1 MGRIVGNHGHGG
13 SRIGTP
19 IVLATPRADSKGNV
33 VSNFVNLNKTLL
45 SMQIDPATA
54 KQPIKRMF
62 VADGDFLS
70 ANVSI
75 LTDSENALH
84 TQPDHDEIVLV
95 LEGEGEFRVGE
106 EVRRVGPGDLIFIP
120 RNTVHGPILGEE
132 KHFSALSVFAPFFDR
147 ERPNI
152 EWDRDEP

>member
-95 LEGEGEFRVGE
+95 LEGEVEFRVGE

>member
-1 MGRIVGNHGHGG
+1 
-13 SRIGTP
+13 
-19 IVLATPRADSKGNV
+19 
-33 VSNFVNLNKTLL
+33 VSNFVNLSKTLL

-75 LTDSENALH
+75 LTDTENALH
-84 TQPDHDEIVLV
+84 TQPNHDEIVLV
-95 LEGEGEFRVGE
+95 LEGEVEFRVGE
-106 EVRRVGPGDLIFIP
+106 EVRRVEPGDLIFIP